1 MGWKHSGPFLNIVSK
16 VRRTVKMMSK
26 TITISILLIVLLTCI
41 AGCQGGSTVGN
52 LIGTVVR
59 EETLEKIPNPVL
71 VIRNS
76 ASNPYV
82 VDETI
87 HGDSLGRFEIT
98 LEQGA
103 YDIRISG
110 DSGAS
115 FFTWPEPIGVE
126 QKHVTI
132 VLLELPDGY

>member
-1 MGWKHSGPFLNIVSK
+1 
-16 VRRTVKMMSK
+16 MMSK
-26 TITISILLIVLLTCI
+26 IIVISILLIILLAGIT
-41 AGCQGGSTVGN
+41 GCQGGSTVGN

-76 ASNPYV
+76 ATNPFV
-82 VDETI
+82 MDETI

-115 FFTWPEPIGVE
+115 FFTWPEPIGVV

-132 VLLELPDGY
+132 VLLELPEGY